1 MEITKIRIKKEFAPL
16 TVYSSI
22 VVASNGF
29 STLLQT
35 YKLRSN
41 EYIPNRNLTPTTIKP
56 NVIAY
61 ANDGSLKTPYA
72 NANLVEMHWYVDG
85 FEISTVWTEGV
96 DYEILT
102 VGSDRGSLVVYKNIP
117 TTEQHRLHFEG
128 VISDTRLGQRLDVRT
143 DEVTLRTIVL
153 AEYQYKLGLG
163 CDSVLHYNPFT
174 DPLLMYEHKVSHGIS
189 PDMTESEAKSD
200 KLSYLCNVPV
210 ILFKGDAQATE
221 KDDFTIELYR
231 IDDNN
236 KETLITPSDDNEVLE
251 LDKFHI
257 LFDVRL
263 ITLENYAIVAKVD
276 GEEKDRIQFA
286 VRRLQPKFTQPRHAN
301 ETDIVPTAK
310 ARYDYIQIECNGKI
324 VEHPGLNLKID
335 WFTTTAHKANVQHN
349 EGEET
354 LFQLYSTG
362 IGDTYEDDWLEIEA
376 RCEYKPAYSIATDG
390 DDILTD
396 EKGDVLIFN

>member
-16 TVYSSI
+16 TIYTSI
-22 VVASNGF
+22 VVVSNGF

-35 YKLRSN
+35 YKLRTN

-72 NANLVEMHWYVDG
+72 NANLADMHWYVDG
-85 FEISTVWTEGV
+85 VEISTVWTEGV

-102 VGSDRGSLVVYKNIP
+102 AGSDRGSLVLYRNIP

-128 VISDTRLGQRLDVRT
+128 VISDTRLGQRLDVKT

-163 CDSVLHYNPFT
+163 CDSVFHYNPFA
-174 DPLLMYEHKVSHGIS
+174 DPLLLYEHKVSHGIT
-189 PDMTESEAKSD
+189 PDITEAEAKGD
-200 KLSYLCNVPV
+200 KLSYLCNVPI

-221 KDDFTIELYR
+221 KDDFEIELYR
-231 IDDNN
+231 IDGN

-251 LDKFHI
+251 FDRFHI
-257 LFDVRL
+257 LFDLRL

-286 VRRLQPKFTQPRHAN
+286 VRRLEPKFTQPRHAN

-310 ARYDYIQIECNGKI
+310 ARYDYIQIESNGKI
-324 VEHPGLNLKID
+324 VECPGLYLKID
-335 WFTTTAHKANVQHN
+335 WFTTSAHKSNVQHN

-354 LFQLYSTG
+354 LFQLSSTG

-396 EKGDVLIFN
+396 EKGNILIFN

>member
-1 MEITKIRIKKEFAPL
+1 MAEITKIRIKKEFAPL
-16 TVYSSI
+16 TVYASI

-35 YKLRSN
+35 YKLRDN

-72 NANLVEMHWYVDG
+72 NANLADMHWYVDG

-102 VGSDRGSLVVYKNIP
+102 VGSDRGSLIVYKNIP

-128 VISDTRLGQRLDVRT
+128 VVSDTRLGQRLDVKT

-153 AEYQYKLGLG
+153 AEYQYKLSLG
-163 CDSVLHYNPFT
+163 CDPVLHYNPFT
-174 DPLLMYEHKVSHGIS
+174 DPLLMYGYKASHGIA
-189 PDMTESEAKSD
+189 PGITEAEAKAD
-200 KLSYLCNVPV
+200 KLSYLCNVP
-210 ILFKGDAQATE
+210 IALFKGDAQATAN
-221 KDDFTIELYR
+221 DDFAIELYR
-231 IDDNN
+231 IDNG
-236 KETLITPSDDNEVLE
+236 KETLITPQDDNELLE
-251 LDKFHI
+251 LDKFHA

-263 ITLENYAIVAKVD
+263 ITLENYAIIAKVN

-310 ARYDYIQIECNGKI
+310 ARYDFIQIECNGKI
-324 VEHPGLNLKID
+324 VEHPGLNLKVD
-335 WFTTTAHKANVQHN
+335 WFTTSAHKSNVQHN

-354 LFQLYSTG
+354 LFQLNKTG

-376 RCEYKPAYSIATDG
+376 RCEYKPAYSIASEG
-390 DDILTD
+390 EDIFCD